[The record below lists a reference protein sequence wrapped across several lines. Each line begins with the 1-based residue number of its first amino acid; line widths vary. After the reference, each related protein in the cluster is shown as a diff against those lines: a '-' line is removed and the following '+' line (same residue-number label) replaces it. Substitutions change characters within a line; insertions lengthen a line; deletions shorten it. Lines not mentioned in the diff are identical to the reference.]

1 MGSVSV
7 NEHAVRII
15 VVIRIPTD
23 MVALV
28 HNQTTLAQLSRQA
41 LGHGET
47 GKTRAYD
54 EKVEHLFS
62 AADGI
67 KLLPM
72 LVICRSILR
81 R

>member
-1 MGSVSV
+1 MRPVGV

-15 VVIRIPTD
+15 VVIRIPSD
-23 MVALV
+23 MIALL

-41 LGHGET
+41 LGHGEP

-54 EKVEHLFS
+54 EKVKHFFS
-62 AADGI
+62 VADGI
-67 KLLPM
+67 KLLPL